1 MKYRHLFWAL
11 ILIAIGLLILFSNFG
26 WLNFHWYTIWR
37 LWPLFLIF
45 WGIAILPVREVVKIL
60 LVVITLA
67 ITFLFFNQLREPQW
81 CFSFHDD
88 AWAWSD
94 KDWDESDASGTG
106 KYSEQMLSL
115 PLDTMIPKAV
125 LKMDAAA
132 GTFRIQGETEDLVQ
146 FRKEG
151 DIGNYSM
158 TTNTEDGK
166 RVVRLALEDHPK
178 MRRMKKNTVRLQ
190 LNSRTVWDLDFDIGA
205 ASVDMDLSNYL
216 IDTVKIEAGAASIEL
231 KVGTL
236 NPQVYIQYHAG
247 AASLEVRIPRESA
260 CEIRSESFLVSRD
273 FEGFSRK
280 KEGVYHTENFPEGKN
295 KIFIRI
301 ESAVSSLKVD
311 RY

>member
-1 MKYRHLFWAL
+1 
-11 ILIAIGLLILFSNFG
+11 
-26 WLNFHWYTIWR
+26 
-37 LWPLFLIF
+37 
-45 WGIAILPVREVVKIL
+45 
-60 LVVITLA
+60 
-67 ITFLFFNQLREPQW
+67 
-81 CFSFHDD
+81 
-88 AWAWSD
+88 
-94 KDWDESDASGTG
+94 
-106 KYSEQMLSL
+106 
-115 PLDTMIPKAV
+115 
-125 LKMDAAA
+125 
-132 GTFRIQGETEDLVQ
+132 
-146 FRKEG
+146 
-151 DIGNYSM
+151 
-158 TTNTEDGK
+158 
-166 RVVRLALEDHPK
+166 
-178 MRRMKKNTVRLQ
+178 
-190 LNSRTVWDLDFDIGA
+190 
-205 ASVDMDLSNYL
+205 MDLSNYL